1 MKVLFL
7 GNSHTFFND
16 MPELFARF
24 VEKTTG
30 NKPDVT
36 MLAYS
41 GRTLEWHR

>member
-16 MPELFARF
+16 MPELFAQF

-30 NKPDVT
+30 ENR
-36 MLAYS
+36 M
-41 GRTLEWHR
+41 